1 MKMMMMQNF
10 FSQTKKADGTT
21 FLYGQQYARKC
32 EVPLLSLYRGPASVS
47 VAASG
52 AVSLLIFKNALI
64 NLAAI
69 FSATPITAR
78 TKSCALGW
86 RSASVNTV
94 NCFCVFSMSDSAL
107 EGECSSFDD
116 DDDDDEDAF
125 AYSWKHLLTLS
136 LVRSKSFFCATEPL
150 MVMGGKLLICAGNA
164 STNGIK
170 FGSFAISFAEVSI
183 KASMTLIV
191 SFSINGRKVFSPL
204 SFSNARSSKGG
215 KTSSALKSLFSNLL

>member
-1 MKMMMMQNF
+1 M
-10 FSQTKKADGTT
+10 
-21 FLYGQQYARKC
+21 
-32 EVPLLSLYRGPASVS
+32 
-47 VAASG
+47 SG
-52 AVSLLIFKNALI
+52 
-64 NLAAI
+64 
-69 FSATPITAR
+69 
-78 TKSCALGW
+78 
-86 RSASVNTV
+86 
-94 NCFCVFSMSDSAL
+94 SAL
-107 EGECSSFDD
+107 EEDCSSFDD

-136 LVRSKSFFCATEPL
+136 LARSKSFFCATEPL

-204 SFSNARSSKGG
+204 SFSNEIEQRRQDVLGIEIAVFR
-215 KTSSALKSLFSNLL
+215 TFSE